1 IQKLM
6 QPRNVFTLFYAVL
19 KSLFCLFVCLLSLTK
34 LGNVMMSP
42 RPMGREI
49 KTSHPELNL

>member
-1 IQKLM
+1 IQKM
-6 QPRNVFTLFYAVL
+6 QPHNVFTLFYAVL
-19 KSLFCLFVCLLSLTK
+19 KSLFVYLF
-34 LGNVMMSP
+34 GNVMMLP

>member
-1 IQKLM
+1 MQKM
-6 QPRNVFTLFYAVL
+6 QPHNVFTLFYAVL
-19 KSLFCLFVCLLSLTK
+19 QSLFLFQTQ
-34 LGNVMMSP
+34 GNVMMSP